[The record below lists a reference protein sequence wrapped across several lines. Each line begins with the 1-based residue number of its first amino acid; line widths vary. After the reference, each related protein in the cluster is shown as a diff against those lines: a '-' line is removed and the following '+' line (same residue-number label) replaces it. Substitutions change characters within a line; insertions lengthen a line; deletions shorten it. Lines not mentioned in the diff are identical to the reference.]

1 MRKMKM
7 RQNSRTHTHTHTLT
21 QPINEA
27 AETQACQ
34 HVSVLNYLTTAERG
48 RTEESLS

>member
-7 RQNSRTHTHTHTLT
+7 RQNSRTHTHTLT
-21 QPINEA
+21 HLLNEA
-27 AETQACQ
+27 AETQTCQ